1 MGADW
6 GLYSALRGTDNWAQK
21 RKDKMDSLMF
31 LEKREQRA
39 QQDLQKQTELEAGM
53 QEYFDK
59 ISSLDALAEDQGRI
73 QDEEKKA
80 RRDIYKGLAAVN
92 GNLKTYM
99 TTGGVSALGKYKRDV
114 LNSDA
119 VKNAALNKVNMT
131 NFVKDKSDGKYI
143 KNVEVDVPEMEAD
156 GKTPKL
162 KNGVPVTKREAV
174 GMERALEMFQK
185 GIITKL
191 PYSGAEVKVKLD
203 PTKFSAV
210 TKDPNNPFVA
220 MAVTTDDIFN
230 YALEQG
236 ASQEYAKELAIEYGK
251 SAIKTKQPW
260 YWGKED
266 QADYDLK
273 MAKAGASAAAAAGS
287 KGKGGVQVLNQLI
300 PALTAA
306 ENNAVKTGKDALVQ
320 MGPKEYELWDNMLGL
335 RFNAETGTNV
345 PTRPLKAIDAQSGK
359 EVNVGNAMNLGNTGE
374 YVFKNGKWYVKYEAT
389 FNADKAEEGN
399 PMEES
404 FWFSYDNLA
413 DGFDN
418 GNWQDLEAPDGTDIY
433 KGMVLVEVDKKVKD
447 QRGMDQVNGI
457 LGVKTNYRGAYADAD
472 SDDQL
477 AKVQSDMIRVYK
489 NLVDG
494 GNSREVATEKVARM
508 YQGQVNEIGTGST
521 GEEEVPTEE

>member
-119 VKNAALNKVNMT
+119 VRNAALNKVNMT

-191 PYSGAEVKVKLD
+191 PYAGAETKVKLD
-203 PTKFSAV
+203 PTKFSSV

-236 ASQEYAKELAIEYGK
+236 ASQEYAKELAVEYGK

-266 QADYDLK
+266 EAAYAEK
-273 MAKAGASAAAAAGS
+273 MAKAGASAAAASS
-287 KGKGGVQVLNQLI
+287 KGGGGVQVLNQLL
-300 PALTAA
+300 PKLTRIGQNAKSTGQDGLA
-306 ENNAVKTGKDALVQ
+306 EF
-320 MGPKEYELWDNMLGL
+320 GPKEFGLWESILGIEKVEGGA
-335 RFNAETGTNV
+335 RAIARRPMNAVDAETGKKVEVSNAFNIT
-345 PTRPLKAIDAQSGK
+345 PTGQ
-359 EVNVGNAMNLGNTGE
+359 
-374 YVFKNGKWYVKYEAT
+374 YVFKNGRWYVKAEAT
-389 FNADKAEEGN
+389 YLADQPIDGN
-399 PMEES
+399 PHEET
-404 FWFSYDNLA
+404 FWVNSLA
-413 DGFDN
+413 DGYN
-418 GNWQDLEAPDGTDIY
+418 NSNWKATEATDGTDIV
-433 KGMVLVEVDKKVKD
+433 KGEVLIDINDKLTDQQVVD
-447 QRGMDQVNGI
+447 QINGW
-457 LGVKTNYRGAYADAD
+457 LGVKNTYQGHMVGADEY
-472 SDDQL
+472 DQ
-477 AKVQSDMIRVYK
+477 ANKMNSDMNQIYQRLLK
-489 NLVDG
+489 NYSPEEAERATAEYFYG
-494 GNSREVATEKVARM
+494 GQEATPSGDA
-508 YQGQVNEIGTGST
+508 SL
-521 GEEEVPTEE
+521 TEGY